1 MREDDQDGTAT
12 PEAAGGSRPP
22 NAPANGLGDYANGKL
37 RTATRHN
44 WISGVDNQVVETYT
58 YGGTGGAASQRATTA
73 EGQSVSQGFTW
84 TDLGLPA
91 SVTYPQIAGI
101 GPARTVSDTYSN
113 GFLTAVPSYATS
125 ISYSVNAMPYQIT
138 HANAVVA
145 TYGLDANDIQRI
157 GGIATAGASSNNL
170 TLTPFAYDGAGD
182 VKAIGSQTFVYDKVS
197 RLVTGNILANGTPK
211 TQSAVFDAFGNI
223 TSTTTTDWGP
233 QTFSLSAATNR
244 LNSPVTYDAAGDIT
258 SWVASVTPGTP
269 WARCRPSAGRAST
282 TPTCTPRTGSG
293 SRTGTALAGTTTLT
307 VRGFGRQGAAD
318 LRESR
323 GSTWSWSKD
332 YVYQQGSCWQRWTPS
347 TTKYFQLDHLG
358 TPRLITGSGGTTLRD
373 PRLLP
378 VRDGGVR
385 GRRTPSG

>member
-125 ISYSVNAMPYQIT
+125 ISYSVNAMPYRSPT
-138 HANAVVA
+138 P
-145 TYGLDANDIQRI
+145 TPSSRP
-157 GGIATAGASSNNL
+157 TASTPTTSS
-170 TLTPFAYDGAGD
+170 A
-182 VKAIGSQTFVYDKVS
+182 
-197 RLVTGNILANGTPK
+197 
-211 TQSAVFDAFGNI
+211 
-223 TSTTTTDWGP
+223 
-233 QTFSLSAATNR
+233 
-244 LNSPVTYDAAGDIT
+244 
-258 SWVASVTPGTP
+258 
-269 WARCRPSAGRAST
+269 SAGSPRPAPPAT
-282 TPTCTPRTGSG
+282 T
-293 SRTGTALAGTTTLT
+293 
-307 VRGFGRQGAAD
+307 
-318 LRESR
+318 
-323 GSTWSWSKD
+323 
-332 YVYQQGSCWQRWTPS
+332 
-347 TTKYFQLDHLG
+347 
-358 TPRLITGSGGTTLRD
+358 
-373 PRLLP
+373 
-378 VRDGGVR
+378 
-385 GRRTPSG
+385 